1 MCSGVQVRSVSII
14 QVLYN
19 EQYFFMRVRFF
30 ASVVGKNKETR
41 SHHSL
46 YVPKKQIVY
55 IYTLSTD
62 RKIGLVVCVNSMLK
76 ISRLQGMQ
84 LQILSQGA

>member
-55 IYTLSTD
+55 IKYKKSFLLNEGGYRD
-62 RKIGLVVCVNSMLK
+62 GKL
-76 ISRLQGMQ
+76 
-84 LQILSQGA
+84 